1 MSQKAENEYTR
12 DNHFSVIQASYAAS
26 NKPTT
31 IYIHGGPKK
40 FNFFPIH
47 YIFGTAQNNMKLVV
61 VKALTD
67 LILKSFLIITEKN
80 EEVRLIFRR
89 VIAKKTTSIKTI
101 KSCHYFILNGCID
114 MVYLN
119 LHNFLGHLV
128 FISMKRLDIILCS
141 VFSVITSHTYI

>member
-1 MSQKAENEYTR
+1 MLINKLLQTGTILKYISMSQKAENEYTR

-40 FNFFPIH
+40 FNFFSIH

-80 EEVRLIFRR
+80 EEVRLIFRSYS
-89 VIAKKTTSIKTI
+89 KK
-101 KSCHYFILNGCID
+101 N
-114 MVYLN
+114 
-119 LHNFLGHLV
+119 NFNQNH
-128 FISMKRLDIILCS
+128 
-141 VFSVITSHTYI
+141 

>member
-1 MSQKAENEYTR
+1 MAILQQANMMLKNHILNEHIICLLTNYCKLEQFWSISLSQKAENEYTR

-67 LILKSFLIITEKN
+67 F
-80 EEVRLIFRR
+80 
-89 VIAKKTTSIKTI
+89 
-101 KSCHYFILNGCID
+101 
-114 MVYLN
+114 
-119 LHNFLGHLV
+119 
-128 FISMKRLDIILCS
+128 
-141 VFSVITSHTYI
+141 

>member
-1 MSQKAENEYTR
+1 
-12 DNHFSVIQASYAAS
+12 
-26 NKPTT
+26 
-31 IYIHGGPKK
+31 
-40 FNFFPIH
+40 
-47 YIFGTAQNNMKLVV
+47 MKLVV

-80 EEVRLIFRR
+80 EEVRLIFRSYS
-89 VIAKKTTSIKTI
+89 KKTTSIKTI

-114 MVYLN
+114 MMYLH

-128 FISMKRLDIILCS
+128 FISMKRWDTILCS